1 MKRTDPERRSR
12 LSFLVARS
20 QGIVVGEDLPALA
33 DALQGLV
40 VEEGAI
46 HDADGRL
53 VLDRDGGFD
62 PRAFAPRSL
71 LVFGALG
78 EQQASRGLPATRLGR
93 AARTFF
99 ELPMRL
105 QPDVKERLARLQ
117 EIVTGG
123 GPVVELTEDGPLDV
137 DALIRRVRAARGLVF
152 DGWAYYDGTGHALL
166 THDRKLDPAARL
178 P

>member
-1 MKRTDPERRSR
+1 MRAADPRLSELWKQVFEGVKRTNPERRSR

-20 QGIVVGEDLPALA
+20 QRIVVGTELPALA

-40 VEEGAI
+40 VSEGAI

-71 LVFGALG
+71 LVFGDLEG
-78 EQQASRGLPATRLGR
+78 KHRVSRGLPTTRLGR
-93 AARTFF
+93 GF
-99 ELPMRL
+99 
-105 QPDVKERLARLQ
+105 
-117 EIVTGG
+117 
-123 GPVVELTEDGPLDV
+123 
-137 DALIRRVRAARGLVF
+137 VF
-152 DGWAYYDGTGHALL
+152 DGWACYDSTGRALL
-166 THDRKLDPAARL
+166 THSRKLDPGARL